1 MTHVDL
7 QHAARA
13 LCRTAE
19 MNPSAIP
26 ELIPLLGVGLV
37 IAHLELL
44 VNLWQQEEVQR

>member
-1 MTHVDL
+1 MHADL

-19 MNPSAIP
+19 INPGGTC

-37 IAHLELL
+37 IAHRELL
-44 VNLWQQEEVQR
+44 VHLWQQGEAQ